1 MNDTSPEFS
10 KLYTSM
16 LMTLSAEERFIRGAR
31 MFDSARTM
39 IMASL
44 DKNVSEKD
52 IKENLFSRLY
62 QNDFNEKELAE
73 IIPKL

>member
-16 LMTLSAEERFIRGAR
+16 LMNLSAEERFIRGAQ
-31 MFDSARTM
+31 MFDSVRTM

-44 DKNVSEKD
+44 DKNISEKD
-52 IKENLFSRLY
+52 IKKNLFRRLY

-73 IIPKL
+73 IIPNL